1 MKNFFKYAIALSLTL
16 GFASCQESTSE
27 EVVYEG
33 SLTLVASNTAIIAGE
48 ESYVEFTAFIGD
60 VEVTN
65 DETLAI
71 YLRGSGNTSTVSIE
85 SLSYPIA
92 DWGEY
97 TFYAICKA
105 GDQSRL
111 SADVVVSGVAAELE
125 AVADSDPD
133 KFDSFKKRAIA
144 VQFTGTWCGYCPHA
158 IKAIH
163 EYSDSS
169 YGDDVVFV
177 ASHNGDTMAS
187 TAAFLLE
194 SYFSVSG
201 YPTIAIGNYSRT
213 NSYSVSGY
221 YYDYTLSYLAEAV
234 SLVVATPVSTAISA
248 SSQIVGDYV
257 CVRADVKV
265 NREGSY
271 GIGVM
276 LVEDGIYE
284 SQENYSS
291 SSELNLTGI
300 DINTHEN
307 VLQGVSPSTSPFYT
321 SLGGVTVNEAGNV
334 YTYSCEFNLASLS
347 LVQDI
352 NNCRVVVYTYD
363 ATEYSSGYTDYLN
376 RVDNIIQFP
385 VGDSQPYEYQ

>member
-48 ESYVEFTAFIGD
+48 DSYVEFTAFIGD

-105 GDQSRL
+105 GGQSRL

-125 AVADSDPD
+125 AVADSNPD
-133 KFDSFKKRAIA
+133 KFDSFKKRAIS
-144 VQFTGTWCGYCPHA
+144 VQFTGTWCGNCPLA

-169 YGDDVVFV
+169 YGDNVVFI
-177 ASHNGDTMAS
+177 ASHSGDTMAS
-187 TAAFLLE
+187 TAAFLVD
-194 SYFSVSG
+194 SYFNMNSW
-201 YPTIAIGNYSRT
+201 PTIAIGNTSRK
-213 NSYSVSGY
+213 NAYVVSGVEY
-221 YYDYTLSYLAEAV
+221 STYLSYINEAV
-234 SLVVATPVSTAISA
+234 DLVVTSPVSTAISA
-248 SSQIVGDYV
+248 TSQLVGDFV

-265 NREGSY
+265 SREGSY
-271 GIGVM
+271 AIGVM

-284 SQENYSS
+284 KQENSYASS
-291 SSELNLTGI
+291 LNLTGI

-307 VLQGVSPSTSPFYT
+307 VLQGVSPSISPFYT
-321 SLGGVTVNEAGNV
+321 SLGGETVNEAGNV

-363 ATEYSSGYTDYLN
+363 ATEYPSGTTDYLN
-376 RVDNIIQFP
+376 RVDNVIQFP